1 MLCFVRKRFLS
12 VLLELMTK
20 EQLTDLTA
28 KYLNGTA
35 TPEEHTLLEKWY
47 YSFDQ
52 PELSI
57 ALTGDDEAAL
67 ESRMKKRIDQRVKS
81 LQPSRRS
88 FMKRLSVRQ
97 MAAGALLLLT
107 GGLLTLF
114 FSSRHVYQ
122 ASQHPQQ
129 IVLKDGSKV
138 WLNTD
143 TRLVYTD
150 FPFFSERRLDLT
162 GEAYFDVAS
171 DPEKPFIIQSANM
184 TTLVLGTAFNI
195 KAYPDEPFYITVT
208 SGKVRLEDRKTKTIT
223 VLTSNKQLKYA
234 SQHPP
239 VLKEVASATAHAW
252 TSGQM
257 EFYDQSF
264 GEIARAINRK
274 YNVKVVFANSTL
286 EQCMITASFEKE
298 SAVSRVIDLLCKIN
312 NATYTFSADSSIV
325 TLEGKGCQ

>member
-1 MLCFVRKRFLS
+1 
-12 VLLELMTK
+12 MTK

-28 KYLNGTA
+28 KYLKGTA
-35 TPEEHTLLEKWY
+35 TPEEHALLEKWY
-47 YSFDQ
+47 YSFNQ
-52 PELSI
+52 QELSI
-57 ALTGDDEAAL
+57 ALPGEEEAAL
-67 ESRMKKRIDQRVKS
+67 EARMKRQIDQRIKAV
-81 LQPSRRS
+81 SRRS
-88 FMKRLSVRQ
+88 LMKRLSVWQ
-97 MAAGALLLLT
+97 IAAGALLLLT
-107 GGLLTLF
+107 GGLLIL
-114 FSSRHVYQ
+114 FSSNRQVYR

-138 WLNTD
+138 WLNAE

-150 FPFFSERRLDLT
+150 LPFFSERKLDLT

-171 DPEKPFIIQSANM
+171 DPEKPFIIQSGDM
-184 TTLVLGTAFNI
+184 TTQVLGTAFNI

-208 SGKVRLEDRKTKTIT
+208 SGKVRLEDKQTKTVT

-252 TSGQM
+252 TSGQL

-274 YNVKVVFANSTL
+274 YNVKVVFANNTL

>member
-1 MLCFVRKRFLS
+1 VLCQETFLICIYC
-12 VLLELMTK
+12 EIMTK
-20 EQLTDLTA
+20 EQLTDLTT
-28 KYLNGTA
+28 KYLKGTA
-35 TPEEHTLLEKWY
+35 TPEEHALLEKWY

-52 PELSI
+52 QELSI
-57 ALTGDDEAAL
+57 ELPGENEAVL
-67 ESRMKKRIDQRVKS
+67 EARMKEQIDQRVKT
-81 LQPSRRS
+81 LNRSRRS
-88 FMKRLSVRQ
+88 LMKRLSVWQ
-97 MAAGALLLLT
+97 IAAGALLLLT
-107 GGLLTLF
+107 GGLLTIF
-114 FSSRHVYQ
+114 FSNREVYK
-122 ASQHPQQ
+122 AAQHPRQ

-138 WLNTD
+138 WLNAE

-150 FPFFSERRLDLT
+150 LPFFSERKLDLT

-171 DPEKPFIIQSANM
+171 DPEKPFIIWSGDM
-184 TTLVLGTAFNI
+184 TTQVLGTAFNI

-208 SGKVRLEDRKTKTIT
+208 SGKVRLEDKQTKTVT

-239 VLKEVASATAHAW
+239 VLKEVVSANAYAW
-252 TSGQM
+252 TSGQL

-274 YNVKVVFANSTL
+274 YNVKVVFANNTL